1 MFYERDTRVHSMDI
15 FLTTDEALD
24 FSREDDQLTR
34 EVRSPYRKEAPAS
47 IAEILPHSTAKATE
61 GESPVAATVRGRNT
75 TAPNKSSDKAVSTQ
89 ESSNALVL
97 SKLTSKNKIS
107 GRPLKVLVADD
118 NLLIR
123 TSLLNLLERWELNYC
138 ICDNG
143 QAAWQ
148 HLQEESFDLVLID
161 LQMPLMDGHEV
172 VACVRADD
180 DGLNQQVPIVA
191 MAGSTDEK
199 SKKQMMTAGA
209 SLFVSKPLDP
219 KVLFQIITELKII
232 PDHEQASLYTDVID
246 HEFLREIYDNDTAHL
261 TVMLDL
267 FLKNTPPA
275 LSAMEIAANHQNWD
289 ELEKAIHKIKPTFAM
304 VGLQKVGELAET
316 LEFKLSNQSTIVYN
330 KIYTDFQKFRKAVD
344 QAIKIISEQHK
355 SIQDIIK

>member
-1 MFYERDTRVHSMDI
+1 MFYERDSREHSVDI

-24 FSREDDQLTR
+24 FTKENDTLTQAT
-34 EVRSPYRKEAPAS
+34 RSPYFNEEPIS
-47 IAEILPHSTAKATE
+47 IAGNVPNTSLKTKEGLP
-61 GESPVAATVRGRNT
+61 PIATVRRARKSPIADT
-75 TAPNKSSDKAVSTQ
+75 SSDRAIATQ
-89 ESSNALVL
+89 ESSNTLAL
-97 SKLTSKNKIS
+97 SKLTPKLTVS

-123 TSLLNLLERWELNYC
+123 TSLLNLLEKWEIKYC

-143 QAAWQ
+143 QTAW
-148 HLQEESFDLVLID
+148 HYLQEESFDLVLID

-199 SKKQMMTAGA
+199 SKAQMMTAGA

-219 KVLFQIITELKII
+219 KVLFQVITELNII
-232 PDHEQASLYTDVID
+232 PEHQQVRLYTDVID
-246 HEFLREIYDNDTAHL
+246 QQLLREIYDNDSAHL
-261 TVMLDL
+261 MVMLDL

-275 LSAMEIAANHQNWD
+275 LTAMEIAANHQNWE

-316 LEFKLSNQSTIVYN
+316 LELMLSNQSTIARN
-330 KIYTDFQKFRKAVD
+330 KIHTDFQKFSKAVN
-344 QAIKIISEQHK
+344 QAVLIVSEQHK
-355 SIQDIIK
+355 SIQDFVK

>member
-1 MFYERDTRVHSMDI
+1 MDI

-24 FSREDDQLTR
+24 FTR
-34 EVRSPYRKEAPAS
+34 ENDTITQETCPPSFNEELFS
-47 IAEILPHSTAKATE
+47 IAGIVPDASLKTKEQLAPI
-61 GESPVAATVRGRNT
+61 ATVGRARRSLT
-75 TAPNKSSDKAVSTQ
+75 SDTVSDREIAAQ
-89 ESSNALVL
+89 ESSNTLTL
-97 SKLTSKNKIS
+97 SNLTPKIAAS

-123 TSLLNLLERWELNYC
+123 TSLLNLLEKWEIKYC

-143 QAAWQ
+143 QTAWQ
-148 HLQEESFDLVLID
+148 YLQEEIFDLVLID

-180 DGLNQQVPIVA
+180 DGLNQQVPIIA

-199 SKKQMMTAGA
+199 SKAQMMIAGA

-219 KVLFQIITELKII
+219 KVLFQIITELNII
-232 PDHEQASLYTDVID
+232 PEHQQVRLYTDVID
-246 HEFLREIYDNDTAHL
+246 QQLLRELYDNDSAHL
-261 TVMLDL
+261 MVMLDL

-275 LSAMEIAANHQNWD
+275 LTAMEIAANHQNWE

-316 LEFKLSNQSTIVYN
+316 LELMLSSQSTIARN
-330 KIYTDFQKFRKAVD
+330 KINADFRKFRKAVN
-344 QAIKIISEQHK
+344 QAVHIISEQHK
-355 SIQDIIK
+355 SIQDFVK